1 MPLLYRDLIAFI
13 ISFISLLVNII
24 PEPVVVVTFLSSS
37 FISPF
42 TKFFVEFLANIGAP
56 LLTAFI
62 PVLNIASSKPAA

>member
-1 MPLLYRDLIAFI
+1 MVNQLLLMDQEHFSGVFFNKMPLLYRDLITFI

-42 TKFFVEFLANIGAP
+42 TKFFVEF
-56 LLTAFI
+56 
-62 PVLNIASSKPAA
+62 